1 MTTNQNSARMP
12 WVRVIGI
19 LAASLP
25 AFWLAYWLLLKL
37 FPEKGGGLSEFGTLL
52 AGYLASLLSSSY
64 VAWLSTG
71 QFLHQSSTV
80 TTGGSTSIRAGFLGS
95 PLAISLLSA
104 SWLSIWLYVSLLKST
119 LHSSLLDG
127 TLGFTLSTEEA
138 ARISANLNGLLALG
152 VVLPLLSA
160 TAFIAG
166 WACSTT
172 LRFKLMT
179 LPSGAFLVIAAFSNY
194 GAEILRTGNPPILP
208 VLQEAGYISKEA
220 PTLGAI
226 GLFWFLYLA
235 GLALGIVA
243 FAAYGR
249 IWTFIGFKL
258 RRVVAQGEG

>member
-1 MTTNQNSARMP
+1 MP
-12 WVRVIGI
+12 WIRAIGM

-25 AFWLAYWLLLKL
+25 AFWLAYWLLLQL
-37 FPEKGGGLSEFGTLL
+37 FPRKGGGLSEFGALL
-52 AGYLASLLSSSY
+52 AGYLASLLSSFY
-64 VAWLSTG
+64 FAWLSTR
-71 QFLHQSSTV
+71 QFLHQSSTIA
-80 TTGGSTSIRAGFLGS
+80 TSQGGSTSIQVGFLGG

-104 SWLSIWLYVSLLKST
+104 SWLSVWLYVSLLKSA

-152 VVLPLLSA
+152 VTLPLLSA

-172 LRFKLMT
+172 LRFKLMA
-179 LPSGAFLVIAAFSNY
+179 LPSGAFLVIAALSNY

-208 VLQEAGYISKEA
+208 VLQETGYVSREA

-235 GLALGIVA
+235 GFALCIVGV
-243 FAAYGR
+243 AAYGR

-258 RRVVAQGEG
+258 RRVVAQGESSSG